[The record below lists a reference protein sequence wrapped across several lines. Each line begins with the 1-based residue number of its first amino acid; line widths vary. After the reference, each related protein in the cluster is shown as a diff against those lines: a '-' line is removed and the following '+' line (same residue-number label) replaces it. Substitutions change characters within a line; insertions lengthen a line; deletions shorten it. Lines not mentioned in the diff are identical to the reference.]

1 VSKKTLADG
10 TILPF
15 KVQTAATVQYNI
27 LNDVCQIVMLLY
39 MLYFV
44 FIPIDEPIRNVNDP
58 RPVEKEGCFGVV
70 KNLGNNNDESTVDD
84 NEDNEK
90 E

>member
-1 VSKKTLADG
+1 MSLSAPGGGFFGDLMIGVQQTLADG
-10 TILPF
+10 TLTAF

-27 LNDVCQIVMLLY
+27 LNDISQIVMLLY

-70 KNLGNNNDESTVDD
+70 KNL
-84 NEDNEK
+84 
-90 E
+90 